1 MIEHCAKCQLQ
12 QFYILY
18 LNVAYILLMCQYSY
32 VCNKNKVNYIDLAVI
47 FFTQARDF
55 AYFFMKAGI
64 NQGGIL
70 NQIFIL

>member
-47 FFTQARDF
+47 YATKFFNSSQGYF
-55 AYFFMKAGI
+55 AQFFVKAGI
-64 NQGGIL
+64 N
-70 NQIFIL
+70 